1 MSHSREIGVKVLC
14 TIFQV
19 PAPAGLSQLMG
30 RNRTQDECSQG
41 KDQEACKRNVLKKDK
56 DQEGQEKRSVQSY
69 PQS

>member
-1 MSHSREIGVKVLC
+1 MSHSREIGVNVLC

-19 PAPAGLSQLMG
+19 PAPAVKSADGQKH
-30 RNRTQDECSQG
+30 D
-41 KDQEACKRNVLKKDK
+41 KDQEAWKRNVLKKDK